1 MDWALKTDGLTK
13 TFTGRRAVDG
23 LSLRVPAKAIYG
35 FLGANGAGK
44 TTTLRLVLGLIRA
57 NAGSIDLFGRRL
69 GRDPLPR
76 VGALIETPSLYSH
89 LTGRENL
96 DITRRLLVLERREID
111 RVLEIAEL
119 APASGQKVGGYSL
132 GMRQRLAIARA
143 LLGRPRLLILDE
155 PTNGLDP
162 EGIVDMRKLIR
173 RLPEEDGATLIVSS
187 HHLSEIEKVA
197 THVGLIHHGR
207 LLVEDNMERMLS
219 GGTAVEVETDDL
231 MATEL
236 LLAQAGFGV
245 SNCGEML
252 LVETASS
259 DEIAT
264 LIVGRG
270 QRLRHLSIRR
280 PSLEQSY
287 HQAIAA

>member
-1 MDWALKTDGLTK
+1 MAWALETNGLTK
-13 TFTGRRAVDG
+13 VFAGRRAVDEV
-23 LSLRVPAKAIYG
+23 SLRVPEQAIYG

-44 TTTLRLVLGLIRA
+44 TTTLRLVLGLLRP
-57 NAGSIDLFGRRL
+57 NAGSIDLFGSRL

-76 VGALIETPSLYSH
+76 VGALIETPSLYPH

-96 DITRRLLVLERREID
+96 DITRRLLSLDKREID
-111 RVLEIAEL
+111 RVLDIVEL
-119 APASGQKVGGYSL
+119 TLAAGQRVGGYSL

-162 EGIVDMRKLIR
+162 EGIVDMRRLIR

-197 THVGLIHHGR
+197 THVGLIHRGR
-207 LLVEDNMERMLS
+207 LLVEDSLERLLS
-219 GGTAVEVETDDL
+219 HGTAVEVVTDDL
-231 MATEL
+231 SATET
-236 LLAQAGFGV
+236 LLAQAGLGV
-245 SNCGEML
+245 SNCGETL
-252 LVETASS
+252 LVEASS
-259 DEIAT
+259 SAEIAA

-270 QRLRHLSIRR
+270 QRLRHLSLRR